1 MIYVITM
8 TCTTL
13 FPNAGYWVLY
23 IFEAYYLV
31 KPTSSPRFFK
41 TYGASTFKV
50 LLGSNVFTLAKQQ
63 PLYTIIKLIVN
74 NRLRWQ
80 SECGIRIHILI

>member
-1 MIYVITM
+1 MYIGGIVFHVTIYVIAM

-31 KPTSSPRFFK
+31 KPTTKPKIF
-41 TYGASTFKV
+41 
-50 LLGSNVFTLAKQQ
+50 
-63 PLYTIIKLIVN
+63 
-74 NRLRWQ
+74 
-80 SECGIRIHILI
+80 